1 MKMKPSEG
9 IPQSITGQ
17 VFIVDN
23 HRGDA
28 KPFDH
33 AGFAQMSRRLLGMP
47 TGDTPPPTPDAEPST
62 SETEPEGK
70 LCVDGVIDG
79 QTFLNGG

>member
-1 MKMKPSEG
+1 MKTKPSEAN
-9 IPQSITGQ
+9 PQGITGL
-17 VFIVDN
+17 VFIMDN

-28 KPFDH
+28 TPFDH

-70 LCVDGVIDG
+70 PCVSGVIDG
-79 QTFLNGG
+79 QTFLNER